1 MFAREIRL
9 TRWRPRRTWAYL
21 LGKREQWVTLLGRL
35 DSRLV
40 LRYVPFTGW
49 LPVHLRVFGGDAQG
63 EVHYP
68 HWEVREMKKRNP
80 SQTTVETLAHHL
92 AAVESRVFDKLHPI
106 VAQIATTKYD
116 DGDPRTPG
124 SLFISTQGSMW
135 RATVTE
141 PDACLKLTMMAQT
154 LDDALAGLAL
164 ALEAESIPWEVDTY
178 AMSKRPKKKN

>member
-1 MFAREIRL
+1 MYLREIRL
-9 TRWRPRRTWAYL
+9 TAWRPRRSWAHL
-21 LGKREQWVTLLGRL
+21 LGKREVWVVLLGRL
-35 DSRLV
+35 DSRLI
-40 LRYVPFTGW
+40 LRYVPFAGW
-49 LPVHLRVFGGDAQG
+49 LPVHLRVFRGHVTG

-68 HWEVREMKKRNP
+68 HWGIKEMRKRNQAAP
-80 SQTTVETLAHHL
+80 SSDSPAQHL
-92 AAVESRVFDKLHPI
+92 AAMESATFSRLQPI
-106 VAQIATTKYD
+106 VSQCCVTKYD
-116 DGDPRTPG
+116 DGDPRQPG

-178 AMSKRPKKKN
+178 AMSKKPKNKR